1 MVGEFKAFLLK
12 HGVIAL
18 AVAVVIGGAVQK
30 LIAAIVADLIMPVI
44 GALTPS
50 GNWRTATVSIGRVKL
65 GVGDFLG
72 AMVDFLI
79 IAVVVFLMVKALVR
93 EKPPETAL
101 PAA

>member
-1 MVGEFKAFLLK
+1 MIGEFKAFLLK

-30 LIAAIVADLIMPVI
+30 LVAAIVADLIMPVI

-50 GNWRTATVSIGRVKL
+50 GDWRKATLSIGAVKL

-72 AMVDFLI
+72 AILDFMI
-79 IAVVVFLMVKALVR
+79 IALVVFLIVKALVR
-93 EKPPETAL
+93 EPEPEAE
-101 PAA
+101 PAK